1 MMALSQFIA
10 EHYPDKG
17 PAKWLAFGLECVTAT
32 TLMGLM
38 LLTCADVAGR
48 YFFANSINGAVEI
61 TEVLLAVIVFAQMP
75 VITWRGGHVIVD
87 LLDRFYGILLVK
99 VLALFS
105 TLLIS
110 AAFYF
115 VAERMIYLA
124 SRSLRRGVVTEYLE
138 FPVGYIVQFVAV
150 MSYVCAATMITY
162 GVYRAIKSQQ

>member
-1 MMALSQFIA
+1 MALSQFIA

-32 TLMGLM
+32 ALMVLM

-48 YFFANSINGAVEI
+48 YFFSNSIDGAVEI
-61 TEVLLAVIVFAQMP
+61 TEVLLAIMVFAQLPM
-75 VITWRGGHVIVD
+75 VTWRGGHVVVD
-87 LLDRFYGILLVK
+87 LLDHFYGILWVKILTLV
-99 VLALFS
+99 S

-110 AAFYF
+110 ASFYF

-138 FPVGYIVQFVAV
+138 FPVGYIVQFIAV

-162 GVYRAIKSQQ
+162 GVYRAIKLQK